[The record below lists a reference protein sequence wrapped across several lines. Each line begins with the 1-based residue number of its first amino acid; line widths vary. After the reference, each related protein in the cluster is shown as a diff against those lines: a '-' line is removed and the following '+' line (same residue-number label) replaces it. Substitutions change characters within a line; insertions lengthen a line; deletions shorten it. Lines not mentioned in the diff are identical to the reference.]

1 MALYIME
8 SSNNIGDIVSSLN
21 LSLDEQTALEEAVIL
36 EAEEENPFE
45 GKSPKEI
52 EDAARKA
59 FYEKIGKNPGDRK
72 TLQDIIIGRDN
83 LMRDTLK
90 REYENAPRTWLASK
104 IAAFRSLYTKL
115 EAELD
120 QERSMNRT
128 NMLRKFMR
136 ICIKVIDWL
145 ALRLQKVANKIG
157 TKNDEYGA
165 VHLTRYRNREFNGRI
180 RALQKKVGIAVND
193 RGVTYR
199 DDNDGSFDYD

>member
-1 MALYIME
+1 
-8 SSNNIGDIVSSLN
+8 
-21 LSLDEQTALEEAVIL
+21 
-36 EAEEENPFE
+36 
-45 GKSPKEI
+45 
-52 EDAARKA
+52 
-59 FYEKIGKNPGDRK
+59 
-72 TLQDIIIGRDN
+72 
-83 LMRDTLK
+83 MRNTLK

-120 QERSMNRT
+120 QERNMNRT

>member
-8 SSNNIGDIVSSLN
+8 SSNDIEDLVGSLN

-36 EAEEENPFE
+36 EAEEKNPFE

-52 EDAARKA
+52 ENAARKA
-59 FYEKIGKNPGDRK
+59 FYEKIGKNPEDQK
-72 TLQDIIIGRDN
+72 TLKDIIIGRDN

-120 QERSMNRT
+120 QERNMNRT

>member
-8 SSNNIGDIVSSLN
+8 SSNNIEDLVGSLN
-21 LSLDEQTALEEAVIL
+21 LTLDEQTALEEAVIL

-52 EDAARKA
+52 ENAARKA
-59 FYEKIGKNPGDRK
+59 FYEKIGKNPEDQK
-72 TLQDIIIGRDN
+72 TLKDIIIGRDN
-83 LMRDTLK
+83 LMRNTLK